1 MKLEPLLRGTLK
13 SEAVMAPAPIE
24 PTWIEAGAPRAR
36 CALLS
41 QTDDRAAMTVQW
53 DCTAGKFTW
62 RYNFDETIFILEGG
76 CTLEAEGL
84 PTLQLGPGDSAHF
97 SRGAVVTWTV
107 DRYVRKLG
115 FCKNAAP
122 RPVGLGLRLMRGVWR
137 RLVNPAGAL
146 GGLAP
151 QAEPKAATATG

>member
-1 MKLEPLLRGTLK
+1 VLEPLLRGTLK
-13 SEAVMAPAPIE
+13 SQAAMAPAPITPE
-24 PTWIEAGAPRAR
+24 WIEEGSPRAR

-41 QTDDRAAMTVQW
+41 QTDDRAAMTVHW

-62 RYNFDETIFILEGG
+62 RYDFDETVFILEGG

-84 PTLQLGPGDSAHF
+84 PTLVLGPGDSAHF

-107 DRYVRKLG
+107 EHYVRKLG

-122 RPVGLGLRLMRGVWR
+122 RPIGLGLRVMRGVWR
-137 RLVNPAGAL
+137 RIVHPSGSL

-151 QAEPKAATATG
+151 QGEPETVAIAS